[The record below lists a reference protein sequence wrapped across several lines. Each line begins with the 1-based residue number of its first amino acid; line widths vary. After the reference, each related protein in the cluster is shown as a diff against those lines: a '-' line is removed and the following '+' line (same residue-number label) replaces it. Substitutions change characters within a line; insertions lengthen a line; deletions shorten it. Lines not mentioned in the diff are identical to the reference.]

1 MEKFGLSADLRSF
14 TVPGEKARYLA
25 WTKTIGCTIRKN
37 GRVCSRHI
45 SQDPICSKG
54 RLLKTP
60 WGSRIHCSSDDAFGT
75 PYRIGCFVGSF
86 WSEVRVT
93 TRANKSIV
101 MDLVREYA
109 QKQQDQKQPNNPNK
123 STQTIRGGEPDCCS
137 QTRKVLLTA
146 VVFPA
151 LTSLS
156 GKSVASRYTWESMAV
171 WLVHLFYLTNSFIVL
186 DVIRE

>member
-1 MEKFGLSADLRSF
+1 MPLG
-14 TVPGEKARYLA
+14 
-25 WTKTIGCTIRKN
+25 
-37 GRVCSRHI
+37 
-45 SQDPICSKG
+45 
-54 RLLKTP
+54 
-60 WGSRIHCSSDDAFGT
+60 IHCSSDDAFGT

-101 MDLVREYA
+101 MDLVREYD
-109 QKQQDQKQPNNPNK
+109 QKQQDQKQPNDPNK
-123 STQTIRGGEPDCCS
+123 STQTIHGGEPDCCS
-137 QTRKVLLTA
+137 QTMKVLLTA

-171 WLVHLFYLTNSFIVL
+171 WLVHLFYLTNSYVNRTINTRGRSNQTHLSKLICEGECHYCSMRILITSLVFQFWRVSCL
-186 DVIRE
+186 E